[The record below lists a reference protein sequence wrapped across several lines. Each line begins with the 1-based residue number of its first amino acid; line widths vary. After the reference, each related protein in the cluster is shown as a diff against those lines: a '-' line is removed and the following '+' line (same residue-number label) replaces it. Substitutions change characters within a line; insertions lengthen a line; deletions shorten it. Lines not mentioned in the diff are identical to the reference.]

1 MMGVDNR
8 CWSLLEA
15 DLARMALRCGGK
27 QDEKP
32 PGFEGEPGRLFL
44 WSNNS
49 KEVVL
54 WQSQRRL
61 MTCSKYA
68 ST

>member
-1 MMGVDNR
+1 MMGVDIGAGV
-8 CWSLLEA
+8 LLEA

-27 QDEKP
+27 QYEKP
-32 PGFEGEPGRLFL
+32 PWFEGEPWRLFL

-54 WQSQRRL
+54 WQLQRR
-61 MTCSKYA
+61 
-68 ST
+68 